1 MASIS
6 VRDRSLVR
14 DGYNPPS
21 VLSCGLGPENYEN
34 LRTVSATPINSIVYT
49 WDRQVSSPLRAQ
61 ICSSARSGTLVLSVP
76 PSSVYGV
83 VSRGTNLGQDHADA
97 RSRLYSRLARRL
109 TPSGYYAAGERMAI
123 RGYWT
128 RTLLDDSS
136 PGWLSWLPQAGH
148 HPYPLGRNSSRLDL
162 G

>member
-1 MASIS
+1 MASIIGNDYETSKSDKHMASIS

-34 LRTVSATPINSIVYT
+34 LRTVSATPINPIVYS

-61 ICSSARSGTLVLSVP
+61 ICSSARSGTLMLLVP
-76 PSSVYGV
+76 LSSVYRI
-83 VSRGTNLGQDHADA
+83 VSRRTNLGQDHADA

-123 RGYWT
+123 RSYWIRGYWT

-136 PGWLSWLPQAGH
+136 PGWLS
-148 HPYPLGRNSSRLDL
+148 
-162 G
+162 